1 MQGIGFCQRTVGISV
16 FLMGGAFVKFVLLG
30 IGGVIAILVSLV
42 LCGIYAVYSAGGY
55 MTFDDPF

>member
-1 MQGIGFCQRTVGISV
+1 MQSVRLRQFAVGISV
-16 FLMGGAFVKFVLLG
+16 FLMGGVFVKFVLLG

-42 LCGIYAVYSAGGY
+42 LCGIHAIYSAGVY

>member
-1 MQGIGFCQRTVGISV
+1 
-16 FLMGGAFVKFVLLG
+16 MGGAFVKIVLLG

-42 LCGIYAVYSAGGY
+42 LCGIHAVYSAGVY